1 MRIGIGPAIFVNIFD
16 PQVIAIGGGV
26 SAVGDLP
33 FDIAVYGLSG
43 EIHPAATPQLRIAAE
58 SSGCLPSANKGKIRS
73 AGWRT
78 P

>member
-43 EIHPAATPQLRIAAE
+43 KIHPAATPQTSRCCQVLW
-58 SSGCLPSANKGKIRS
+58 LPSERKQR
-73 AGWRT
+73 
-78 P
+78 